1 MDEKT
6 FFKVLEEKYSEL
18 LKVCLKKSPCYHV
31 YLPPYKYLSPNMLN
45 KGFYENHIYCR
56 SEYNP
61 SLLISLNGKVLSHNQ
76 SDESLQTFIGFKKPL
91 KFGLFGE
98 VQREVNVVGS
108 SSAQLIT
115 VINIDNVID
124 ENSYNSNISKGGK
137 DKNQGD
143 KLIKMSTKEEYLAY
157 YKSLQTSSE
166 FREVEI
172 RLQESTKRLIN
183 DYILMKGHESSY
195 GQLHF
200 QEEIRP
206 IEQVIFYLIKFSN
219 LNLSLK
225 DLKVMRTLILQQ
237 SSLLKQ
243 LFSTSFICI
252 CT

>member
-6 FFKVLEEKYSEL
+6 FFKVLEDKYSEL
-18 LKVCLKKSPCYHV
+18 LKVCLKKNSSFSV
-31 YLPPYKYLSPNMLN
+31 YLPPYKYLAPNMLN

-76 SDESLQTFIGFKKPL
+76 SDDSLQTFIGFKKPL
-91 KFGLFGE
+91 KFGISGE
-98 VQREVNVVGS
+98 NMREVNVAGLS
-108 SSAQLIT
+108 SSPQSIN
-115 VINIDNVID
+115 VVNIDNVID
-124 ENSYNSNISKGGK
+124 ENSFNSNISKAGK

-143 KLIKMSTKEEYLAY
+143 KLTKMNTKEEYLIY
-157 YKSLQTSSE
+157 YKSFQTSSE

-172 RLQESTKRLIN
+172 RLQESTKRLMN

-206 IEQVIFYLIKFSN
+206 IEQV
-219 LNLSLK
+219 
-225 DLKVMRTLILQQ
+225 
-237 SSLLKQ
+237 
-243 LFSTSFICI
+243 
-252 CT
+252 